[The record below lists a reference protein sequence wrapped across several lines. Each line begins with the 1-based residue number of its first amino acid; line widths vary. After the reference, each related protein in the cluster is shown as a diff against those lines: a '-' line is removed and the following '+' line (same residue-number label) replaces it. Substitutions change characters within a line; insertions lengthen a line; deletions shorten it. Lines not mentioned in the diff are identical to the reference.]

1 MNRTDYDSYNAYYF
15 KVKNFFEPYIR
26 RHAPA
31 HLKHSWFSSPGFAFY
46 GVQRELLVGSYTS
59 LIASLGIA
67 LCILFL
73 TSGNLFIAFYALI
86 TITFA
91 IGKLSQ
97 RAKCPTSFLRSL
109 ATSVAIFAALK
120 WELGIVEA
128 IIVIMSVGLAVDFVV
143 HFGVGYINANAD
155 EEEDEDQNGDRKK
168 ASDIPSRFA
177 HECLPRERSFVA
189 DERASCFWS
198 AVQQTEREGRVRQS
212 VSRVGSAVFMAAF
225 TTFAAGFSMT
235 LSSLTAFR
243 QMGQFLMT
251 ISKLN
256 GASLVD
262 ADRFAFAVFTSWMFA
277 TFFFLPLCAI
287 VGPVGKCGSIPFSRI
302 VRGFRRCCRRAGASS
317 GKEVRG

>member
-1 MNRTDYDSYNAYYF
+1 M
-15 KVKNFFEPYIR
+15 
-26 RHAPA
+26 
-31 HLKHSWFSSPGFAFY
+31 
-46 GVQRELLVGSYTS
+46 GSYTS

-91 IGKLSQ
+91 IGKSSQ
-97 RAKCPTSFLRSL
+97 RAKWPTSFLRSL

-155 EEEDEDQNGDRKK
+155 EEEDDDQNGDRKK
-168 ASDIPSRFA
+168 VPDIPSRFGYDGI
-177 HECLPRERSFVA
+177 PREKSFA
-189 DERASCFWS
+189 SGERAGCFWS
-198 AVQQTEREGRVRQS
+198 ALQQTEREGRVRES

-256 GASLVD
+256 GASLVV

-287 VGPVGKCGSIPFSRI
+287 VGPVGKCGSIPFSRM
-302 VRGFRRCCRRAGASS
+302 VRGFRRCCRRAGPRS
-317 GKEVRG
+317 GKDIRG

>member
-1 MNRTDYDSYNAYYF
+1 MLSVRHAGTLNRTDYDSYNAYYF
-15 KVKNFFEPYIR
+15 QVKNFFDPYIQQN
-26 RHAPA
+26 APA

-91 IGKLSQ
+91 IGKSS
-97 RAKCPTSFLRSL
+97 RASDLPTNAFVSL

-155 EEEDEDQNGDRKK
+155 EEDDDEDQNGDRKK
-168 ASDIPSRFA
+168 VLDTTGEFGHDGIPVRILRF
-177 HECLPRERSFVA
+177 R
-189 DERASCFWS
+189 
-198 AVQQTEREGRVRQS
+198 
-212 VSRVGSAVFMAAF
+212 
-225 TTFAAGFSMT
+225 
-235 LSSLTAFR
+235 
-243 QMGQFLMT
+243 
-251 ISKLN
+251 
-256 GASLVD
+256 
-262 ADRFAFAVFTSWMFA
+262 
-277 TFFFLPLCAI
+277 
-287 VGPVGKCGSIPFSRI
+287 
-302 VRGFRRCCRRAGASS
+302 
-317 GKEVRG
+317 